1 MSSDNLGWGLSIF
14 VSDRNKGIFLLLLSA
29 LGFSL
34 MAMFVKL
41 SGDLPTVQKTLF
53 RNGVSMIIAFG
64 FVVYYKESFFGKRE
78 NQKYLLLRS
87 ALGATGVLLNFYAI
101 DHLVLSDAD
110 ILNKMSPF
118 ITIIFAAIFLKEYV
132 MRFQVISVIIAFLG
146 TLFVIKPAFNLDT
159 IPYLAGIL
167 SAVFAGGA
175 YTVLRVLGNR
185 EKFYTVVFYFSTFTT
200 VILLPIVLIW
210 YEPMTGKQWI
220 YLLAAGVFATV
231 GQFGITVAYKF
242 APAKEIS
249 IFFYSTVVYSGLI
262 SIMLFGQ
269 IPDIWSII
277 GYFAIFGASL
287 YMFLKNNQI
296 ETKE

>member
-1 MSSDNLGWGLSIF
+1 M
-14 VSDRNKGIFLLLLSA
+14 SDRNKGIILLLCSA

-53 RNGVSMIIAFG
+53 RNGISMIIAFG
-64 FVVYYKESFFGKRE
+64 FVVYHKASFFGKRE

-87 ALGATGVLLNFYAI
+87 GLGAIGVLLNFYAI

-118 ITIIFAAIFLKEYV
+118 ITIILAAIFLKEYV
-132 MRFQVISVIIAFLG
+132 KRFQIIAVIIAFVG
-146 TLFVIKPAFNLDT
+146 TIFIIKPAFDLET

-175 YTVLRVLGNR
+175 YTVLRVLGNK

-200 VILLPIVLIW
+200 VLLLPFVVLF
-210 YEPMTGKQWI
+210 YEPMSQEQWI

-231 GQFGITVAYKF
+231 GQFGITMAYKF

-249 IFFYSTVVYSGLI
+249 IFFYSTVVYSGFI
-262 SIMLFGQ
+262 SITLFGQ
-269 IPDIWSII
+269 IPDAWSIL
-277 GYFAIFGASL
+277 GYIAIFGASL
-287 YMFLKNNQI
+287 YMFLKNNQTNI
-296 ETKE
+296 PEKNK

>member
-1 MSSDNLGWGLSIF
+1 M
-14 VSDRNKGIFLLLLSA
+14 SDRNKGIILLLLSA

-53 RNGVSMIIAFG
+53 RNAISMIIAFG
-64 FVVYYKESFFGKRE
+64 FVIYNKERFFGKKE

-87 ALGATGVLLNFYAI
+87 ALGAAGVLLNFYAI

-110 ILNKMSPF
+110 MLNKMSPF
-118 ITIIFAAIFLKEYV
+118 ITIIFAAIFLKEHV
-132 MRFQVISVIIAFLG
+132 LRFQVVSIIIAFLG
-146 TLFVIKPAFNLDT
+146 TLFIIKPAFSLDT
-159 IPYLAGIL
+159 IPYVAGIL

-175 YTVLRVLGNR
+175 YTVLRVLGSR
-185 EKFYTVVFYFSTFTT
+185 EQFYTVVFYFSTFTT
-200 VILLPIVLIW
+200 VILLPFVIIF
-210 YEPMTGKQWI
+210 YEPMTGKQCM
-220 YLLAAGVFATV
+220 YLLAAGLFATI

-262 SIMLFGQ
+262 SIVLFGQ
-269 IPDIWSII
+269 IPDVWSIL
-277 GYFAIFGASL
+277 GYIAIFGASL
-287 YMFLKNNQI
+287 YMFLRNNRDL
-296 ETKE
+296 KEVEE

>member
-1 MSSDNLGWGLSIF
+1 M
-14 VSDRNKGIFLLLLSA
+14 LLSSM
-29 LGFSL
+29 GFSL

-41 SGDLPTVQKTLF
+41 AGDISAIQKTLI

-64 FVVYYKESFFGKRE
+64 FVMYYKERLFGKKE

-87 ALGATGVLLNFYAI
+87 ALGAAGVLLNFYAI

-110 ILNKMSPF
+110 MLNKMSPF
-118 ITIIFAAIFLKEYV
+118 ITIIFAAIFLKEHV
-132 MRFQVISVIIAFLG
+132 LRFQVVSIIIAFLG
-146 TLFVIKPAFNLDT
+146 TLFIIKPAFSLDT
-159 IPYLAGIL
+159 VPYVAGIL

-175 YTVLRVLGNR
+175 YTVLRVLGSR
-185 EKFYTVVFYFSTFTT
+185 EQFYTVVFYFSTFTT
-200 VILLPIVLIW
+200 VILLPFVIIF

-220 YLLAAGVFATV
+220 YLIAAGVFATV

-262 SIMLFGQ
+262 SIILFGQ
-269 IPDIWSII
+269 IPDLWSVV
-277 GYFAIFGASL
+277 GYVAIFGASL
-287 YMFLKNNQI
+287 YMFLKNNRMAK
-296 ETKE
+296 KE

>member
-1 MSSDNLGWGLSIF
+1 MSSDNLSWGLSIF